1 MEKIS
6 AWKVFKYTMA
16 ISAGVRFGKR
26 IVMAADAVLLAWLKN
41 RYPDKCETEEK
52 TEE

>member
-16 ISAGVRFGKR
+16 ISAGVGFGRR
-26 IVMAADAVLLAWLKN
+26 IIMAADAVLLAWLKN
-41 RYPDKCETEEK
+41 RYPKECEAAEK